1 MCVHP
6 GWVLEQA
13 RPVTPSSEETGAMAV
28 LRQALQ
34 FRGANW
40 VVVVL
45 AAAALPLGIGA
56 GGCGAVPASLFNPAF
71 VDILDA
77 EGTGEG
83 GSIDNPSGY
92 VPIVFVNKTRFSPQ
106 LINYLEDLNAAR
118 RLSGTDPTVTDL
130 RSLRPRLRVRL
141 RVEFEDENFLT
152 FEFVDGDSVVE
163 IDVRDP
169 DVDTGIPDVP
179 VDPRL
184 TESDLTRLVASCGV
198 SRVEIEG
205 DPQVFVPVL
214 ARTIRVEVGEES
226 GEQTRTLV
234 SIAQPGFT
242 EILPDEVDADLN
254 VTLLRNYG
262 IREAPA
268 PAKDLRC
275 GTMVGIAISGT
286 VSIPF
291 TAPEDEPEDE
301 FIQEHSEVPGY
312 VDTDLTA
319 EASIPGRFGFLV
331 TMR

>member
-1 MCVHP
+1 
-6 GWVLEQA
+6 
-13 RPVTPSSEETGAMAV
+13 MAV
-28 LRQALQ
+28 LRQELQ

-40 VVVVL
+40 LVVVL

-56 GGCGAVPASLFNPAF
+56 GGCEAPPASLFNPAF

-77 EGTGEG
+77 EGTGANAT
-83 GSIDNPSGY
+83 IDNPPGY

-118 RLSGTDPTVTDL
+118 RLSGADPTLTDL
-130 RSLRPRLRVRL
+130 RSLRPRLRLPL
-141 RVEFEDENFLT
+141 RIEFENGNFLT
-152 FEFVDGDSVVE
+152 FEFLEGDSVVE
-163 IDVRDP
+163 IDVRDT
-169 DVDTGIPDVP
+169 DVDIGIPDLP

-184 TESDLTRLVASCGV
+184 TESSLTRLVAACGV
-198 SRVEIEG
+198 SRVEIDG
-205 DPQVFVPVL
+205 DPHVFVPVF

-234 SIAQPGFT
+234 SIQQPRFI
-242 EILPDEVDADLN
+242 EILPDEVDADWN

-291 TAPEDEPEDE
+291 TGPEDEPEDE
-301 FIQEHSEVPGY
+301 FIQEHSEVPGFI
-312 VDTDLTA
+312 DTDITA
-319 EASIPGRFGFLV
+319 EASIPGRFKFLV

>member
-1 MCVHP
+1 
-6 GWVLEQA
+6 
-13 RPVTPSSEETGAMAV
+13 MAV
-28 LRQALQ
+28 LRQELQ
-34 FRGANW
+34 FRRPGW
-40 VVVVL
+40 CVVVL
-45 AAAALPLGIGA
+45 VTAALGLGIGA
-56 GGCGAVPASLFNPAF
+56 GGCEAPPASLFNPAF

-83 GSIDNPSGY
+83 ATIDNPPGY
-92 VPIVFVNKTRFSPQ
+92 VPIVFVNKTSFSPQ

-118 RLSGTDPTVTDL
+118 RLSGADPTLTDL
-130 RSLRPRLRVRL
+130 RSLRPRLRLPL
-141 RVEFEDENFLT
+141 RIEFENGNFLE
-152 FEFVDGDSVVE
+152 FEFLEGDSVVE

-169 DVDTGIPDVP
+169 DVDTGITDVP
-179 VDPRL
+179 TDPRL

-198 SRVEIEG
+198 SRVEIDG
-205 DPQVFVPVL
+205 DPQVFVPVFT
-214 ARTIRVEVGEES
+214 RTIRVEVGEES

-242 EILPDEVDADLN
+242 QILPDEVDADLN

-291 TAPEDEPEDE
+291 TGPEDEPEDE

-312 VDTDLTA
+312 VDTDVTRQ
-319 EASIPGRFGFLV
+319 ASIPGRFRFLV
-331 TMR
+331 TKR